1 MQFYA
6 RFYGVRYVLCIRVFF
21 LEQFPKYYIYIKSRI
36 YTLYLQRKYMNDKVY
51 NIQNK
56 AKQLQQQTD
65 TAAY

>member
-21 LEQFPKYYIYIKSRI
+21 LEQYIYIYIKSRI